1 MIWCDQKKEGVMAG
15 TQQRSNAIADG
26 QQQAGPVQGLSLILG
41 STLSVMAMLVL
52 APVLPQLMAAFRDV
66 PNAEFWV
73 PALVSVA
80 ALGAAA
86 FSPFA
91 GFIGDRFGRRIP
103 LVAFCIAFSIFGIA
117 PFFVDDFATL
127 FVSRVAVGIAYT
139 GILVLSTALIGDCF
153 RGEARGRWL
162 GGQAVAATASALLF
176 LPLGGVLGA
185 WLGWRGPFLTF
196 LIGLPF
202 AVAYW
207 ALFRRHAEGPEGSE
221 SRVGWSALPWRWLLG
236 VCLTTVLTG
245 ILAFA
250 VQLQIGLALAA
261 IGITDTARIG
271 LLSGIAFVGIP
282 VGALLFIKVASWPYP
297 RLVLLEL
304 AVLGV
309 TLMMMAVTS
318 DYRIFLVVAFVN
330 LIAGG
335 IILPTFLTHA
345 AAHLN
350 DAVRARG
357 IGVWQACFPVSQFL
371 AMGICSVILQ
381 RPGSTIL
388 DAFWMLG
395 AIGTAA
401 AIVGW
406 FLTINRRSADLRVL
420 PTD

>member
-1 MIWCDQKKEGVMAG
+1 MAG
-15 TQQRSNAIADG
+15 KQQLASPVDG
-26 QQQAGPVQGLSLILG
+26 RQKQAGPVQGLSLILG

-52 APVLPQLMAAFRDV
+52 APVLPQLMVAFRDV
-66 PNAEFWV
+66 PNAAFWV

-86 FSPFA
+86 FAPFA
-91 GFIGDRFGRRIP
+91 GFVGDRFGRRIP
-103 LVAFCIAFSIFGIA
+103 LIACCIAFSIFGIV
-117 PFFVDDFATL
+117 PFVVDNFVIL
-127 FVSRVAVGIAYT
+127 FLSRIAVGIANT

-153 RGEARGRWL
+153 TGEARGRWL

-196 LIGLPF
+196 LVGLPF

-207 ALFRRHAEGPEGSE
+207 ALFRRQVEAHEGSA

-245 ILAFA
+245 ILTFA

-261 IGITDTARIG
+261 VGITDTARIG
-271 LLSGIAFVGIP
+271 LLSGIAFIGIP
-282 VGALLFIKVASWPYP
+282 VGALLFIKVASWPYT

-309 TLMMMAVTS
+309 TLMMLAVTS
-318 DYRIFLVVAFVN
+318 DYRIFLIVAFVN

-345 AAHLN
+345 AEHLD

-395 AIGTAA
+395 TIGTAA
-401 AIVGW
+401 AVVGW
-406 FLTINRRSADLRVL
+406 LLTINRRGASLRVL